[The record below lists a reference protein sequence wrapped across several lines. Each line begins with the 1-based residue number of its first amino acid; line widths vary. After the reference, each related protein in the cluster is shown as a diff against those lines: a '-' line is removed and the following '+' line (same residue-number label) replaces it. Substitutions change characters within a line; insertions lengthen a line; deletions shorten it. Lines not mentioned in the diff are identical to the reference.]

1 MRCFIMA
8 VASVVAAV
16 MVVGCSSVAA
26 KTNILSESDLLS
38 KSAGALGYPVSE
50 LQILEQRVNGADTYV
65 ALMARGGK
73 YYSCVINGGNLLSLG
88 MTNPAIFRSKK

>member
-8 VASVVAAV
+8 VASVAAAV

-38 KSAGALGYPVSE
+38 KSADALGYPVSE

-65 ALMARGGK
+65 ALMTRGGK

-88 MTNPAIFRSKK
+88 MTNPAICRSKM